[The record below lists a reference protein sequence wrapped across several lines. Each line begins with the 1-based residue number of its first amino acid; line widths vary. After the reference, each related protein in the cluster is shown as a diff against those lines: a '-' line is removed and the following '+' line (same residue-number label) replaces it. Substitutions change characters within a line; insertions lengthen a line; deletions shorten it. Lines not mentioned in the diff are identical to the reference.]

1 MADNTLPLESAEDSP
16 NDQNGSSTQEKE
28 SEAKRRTRSPIN
40 YPPYISGYGSIGE
53 LFSKICQA
61 AVPPKFTQD
70 YMTTV
75 LGMKSSSHR
84 ALIPLLKKL
93 GFLDQ
98 ANIPTEAYKAYRDSS
113 KSQQVMAEQL
123 RSAYSDL
130 YQVHEYAHELGKEE
144 LASKLKTLT
153 GAGEDDR
160 NIRDVASNFLELR
173 KLADFSGKEV
183 DNSKTIPEPTRKSEL
198 EPHLEIKVPPHK
210 SRQANFGISYTINL
224 NLPATTDIEV
234 FNAIFKSLKE
244 NILYED

>member
-28 SEAKRRTRSPIN
+28 NEAKRRTRPPIN
-40 YPPYISGYGSIGE
+40 YPPYISGYGSISE

-123 RSAYSDL
+123 RAAYSDV

-144 LASKLKTLT
+144 LVSKLRTLT

-160 NIRDVASNFLELR
+160 NIRDVASTFLELR
-173 KLADFSGKEV
+173 KLADFSGKEA
-183 DNSKTIPEPTRKSEL
+183 DNSKTIPEPIRKSEL
-198 EPHLEIKVPPHK
+198 EPHLEIKAPLHK
-210 SRQANFGISYTINL
+210 SRQASFGISYTINL
-224 NLPATTDIEV
+224 NLPATTDVEV